1 MIVLNL
7 QGEQRLRQNI
17 NRLTII
23 TFTLV
28 LLKVITYFFQEF
40 LPVFSQVLSKLFS
53 AFLPFIL
60 AFLIALL
67 LEPLVTRFMRVLRL
81 RRPYAS
87 LVTLIIGIL
96 FLGSIIFLIVV
107 RLYTEL
113 SELAVSLPSYGNLVI
128 FFNHL
133 IDTLEQFVQVNP
145 QIQATLN
152 NSTQGILNSLQD
164 WALAGSKL
172 LLNLIAALPGI
183 FIVLVVSI
191 VATFFMSSSYPGVK
205 RFFSSLF
212 PRKWINSAQVVSRD
226 LGVAIVGFVRAEII
240 LISVTGIILTIGL
253 LLMGNRYAFTLGFI
267 SAFLDLLPI
276 VGTGMIF
283 VPWIIGLFIIGSVS
297 EGVKLLVIYLIATV
311 IRQILEPKVMSQSI
325 GLHPLAT
332 LISMYVGLNLLGA
345 VGLVLGPGLV
355 IIYEALRKAGIF
367 TDPKE

>member
-1 MIVLNL
+1 MNNH
-7 QGEQRLRQNI
+7 QGQQRLKQNL
-17 NRLTII
+17 NRLAII
-23 TFTLV
+23 TFALV
-28 LLKVITYFFQEF
+28 LLKVFTYFFQEF
-40 LPVFSQVLSKLFS
+40 LPVFSQVLTKVFS

-67 LEPLVTRFMRVLRL
+67 LEPLVTRLMHVLRM

-87 LVTLIIGIL
+87 LVSLILGIL
-96 FLGSIIFLIVV
+96 FLGSIIFLIVA

-113 SELAVSLPSYGNLVI
+113 TDLAVSLPSYGHLVI
-128 FFNHL
+128 IFNNL
-133 IDTLEQFVQVNP
+133 IDTLEKFVQVNP
-145 QIQATLN
+145 QIQTTFN
-152 NSTQGILNSLQD
+152 NSTQGILNSLQG
-164 WALAGSKL
+164 WALTGSKV

-191 VATFFMSSSYPGVK
+191 VATFFMSSSYPRVK
-205 RFFSSLF
+205 QFFASLF
-212 PRKWINSAQVVSRD
+212 PRKWLNSAQVVSQD
-226 LGVAIVGFVRAEII
+226 LGAAVVGFIRAEAI

-253 LLMGNRYAFTLGFI
+253 LIMGNRYAFTIGFI
-267 SAFLDLLPI
+267 AAFLDLLPI

-297 EGVKLLVIYLIATV
+297 EGVKLLIIYLIATV
-311 IRQILEPKVMSQSI
+311 IRQILEPKVMSHSI
-325 GLHPLAT
+325 GLNPLAT
-332 LISMYVGLNLLGA
+332 LIAMYVGLNLLGA